1 MRLRRL
7 PALFFLLAALLS
19 APAAAKAQSEPLLD
33 SGPTGLVILYR
44 VPPASRAEFRRT
56 MRTAG
61 LARLRQLRTE
71 GDFAEGHL
79 YFSRYAESDS
89 WDMVLSLQFDN
100 YAQVSR
106 WNHVEAETP
115 GGLPTAAQ
123 SLTTAISTYPVDSV
137 FARAV
142 AGRTDGGHVM
152 LLVPYNVVVPTPEYE
167 RYAAGYVQPQLDGWM
182 EAGILTHYE
191 LAVGR
196 GAAGKPYSSFLLLE
210 YKDDESFG
218 RRDRVLAETR
228 QRLQSNAAWKTW
240 SENKQT
246 IRSERPAI
254 IMDELR

>member
-1 MRLRRL
+1 
-7 PALFFLLAALLS
+7 
-19 APAAAKAQSEPLLD
+19 
-33 SGPTGLVILYR
+33 
-44 VPPASRAEFRRT
+44 
-56 MRTAG
+56 
-61 LARLRQLRTE
+61 
-71 GDFAEGHL
+71 
-79 YFSRYAESDS
+79 
-89 WDMVLSLQFDN
+89 
-100 YAQVSR
+100 
-106 WNHVEAETP
+106 
-115 GGLPTAAQ
+115 
-123 SLTTAISTYPVDSV
+123 
-137 FARAV
+137 
-142 AGRTDGGHVM
+142 M